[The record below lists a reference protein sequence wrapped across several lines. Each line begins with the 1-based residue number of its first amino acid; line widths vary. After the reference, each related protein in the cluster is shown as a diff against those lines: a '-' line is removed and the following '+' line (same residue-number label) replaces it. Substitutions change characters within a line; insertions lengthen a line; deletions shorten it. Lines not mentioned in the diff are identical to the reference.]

1 MGPSPCEHLTVNIS
15 CRDMPVR
22 ATAPGAAARAVR
34 PFVRPH
40 LKTHQL
46 AFLVHLDDER
56 RLARAAA
63 AAGLTQPAAS
73 KLLRQI
79 EETLDVRLFERHA
92 RGVAPTRYGEI
103 LVRHARRALSEIG
116 LAHEELAALK
126 AGRTGKAAVGTIVE
140 PGASLVPTAIAKL
153 KQRYPGTLVH
163 VEIDDSRQLVQR
175 LLQGHLDMVV
185 ARLLDAEAADQ
196 LAYEP
201 LALDEPHA
209 VIAGARHPLAGRKDL
224 CLEDLIEQ
232 PWIVPPPGS
241 LVRDKLAAMFLHQ
254 GLPQPSD
261 IVEAASLPVITAL
274 LEQSR
279 MIVALPEVS
288 VASYCKAGILSVLM
302 ADLPVGIGGFGLIT
316 RRDHELSPGACLML
330 TTLREAAA
338 RLYPGCGRTEVTR
351 GT

>member
-1 MGPSPCEHLTVNIS
+1 
-15 CRDMPVR
+15 MPIR
-22 ATAPGAAARAVR
+22 APALAAALAAR
-34 PFVRPH
+34 PFARPH

-46 AFLVHLDDER
+46 AFLVHLDEER

-79 EETLDVRLFERHA
+79 EETLDVRLFDRHA

-103 LVRHARRALSEIG
+103 LIRHARSALSVIG
-116 LAHEELAALK
+116 LAREELAALK
-126 AGRTGKAAVGTIVE
+126 AGRTGKTAVGTIIE
-140 PGASLVPTAIAKL
+140 PGAKLIPAAIATL

-163 VEIDDSRQLVQR
+163 VEIDASRLLVQR

-185 ARLLDAEAADQ
+185 ARLLDVEAADE

-209 VIAGARHPLAGRKDL
+209 VIASARHPLAGRSNL
-224 CLEDLIEQ
+224 RLADLIEQ

-241 LVRDKLAAMFLHQ
+241 LVRDKLAAMFLHE

-261 IVEAASLPVITAL
+261 IVETSSLPMITAL
-274 LEQSR
+274 LEQGR

-288 VASYCKAGILSVLM
+288 VASYCEAGILKVLM
-302 ADLPVGIGGFGLIT
+302 TDLPMGVGGFGLIT
-316 RRDHELSPGACLML
+316 RRNREFSPGARLML
-330 TTLREAAA
+330 STLREVAAT
-338 RLYPGCGRTEVTR
+338 LYAGCGHPGPVRS
-351 GT
+351 

>member
-1 MGPSPCEHLTVNIS
+1 
-15 CRDMPVR
+15 MPIR
-22 ATAPGAAARAVR
+22 APALAAALAAR
-34 PFVRPH
+34 PFARPH

-46 AFLVHLDDER
+46 AFLVHLDEER

-79 EETLDVRLFERHA
+79 EETLDVRLFDRHA

-103 LVRHARRALSEIG
+103 LIRHARSALSEIG
-116 LAHEELAALK
+116 LAREELAALK
-126 AGRTGKAAVGTIVE
+126 AGRTGKTAVGTIIE
-140 PGASLVPTAIAKL
+140 PGAKLIPAAIATL

-163 VEIDDSRQLVQR
+163 VEIDASRLLVQR

-185 ARLLDAEAADQ
+185 ARLLDVEAADE

-209 VIAGARHPLAGRKDL
+209 VIASARHPLAGRSNL
-224 CLEDLIEQ
+224 RLADLIEQ

-241 LVRDKLAAMFLHQ
+241 LVRDKLAAMFLHE

-261 IVEAASLPVITAL
+261 IVETSSLPMITAL
-274 LEQSR
+274 LEQGR

-288 VASYCKAGILSVLM
+288 VASYCEAGILKVLM
-302 ADLPVGIGGFGLIT
+302 TDLPMGVGGFGLIT
-316 RRDHELSPGACLML
+316 RRNREFSPGARLML
-330 TTLREAAA
+330 STLREVAAT
-338 RLYPGCGRTEVTR
+338 LYAGCGHPGPVRS
-351 GT
+351 

>member
-1 MGPSPCEHLTVNIS
+1 MRTSKSGL
-15 CRDMPVR
+15 
-22 ATAPGAAARAVR
+22 AARAVR
-34 PFVRPH
+34 SFARPH

-46 AFLVHLDDER
+46 AFLVHLDEER

-103 LVRHARRALSEIG
+103 LVRHARLALSEIG

-126 AGRTGKAAVGTIVE
+126 AGHTGQVAVGTIVE
-140 PGASLVPTAIAKL
+140 PGASLVPTAIATL
-153 KQRYPGTLVH
+153 KRHYPGTLVH
-163 VEIDDSRQLVQR
+163 VDIDDSRQLVQG

-185 ARLLDAEAADQ
+185 ARLLDAEVAEH
-196 LAYEP
+196 LSYEP

-209 VIAGARHPLAGRKDL
+209 VIAGAQHPLAGRTDL

-241 LVRDKLAAMFLHQ
+241 LVRDRLAAMFLHE
-254 GLPQPSD
+254 GLPQPRD
-261 IVEAASLPVITAL
+261 LVEAASLPVITAL

-279 MIVALPEVS
+279 MIVALPAVS
-288 VASYCKAGILSVLM
+288 VASYCKAGILAVLM

-316 RRDHELSPGACLML
+316 RRDRELSPGARLLL

-338 RLYPGCGRTEVTR
+338 RLYPNCERIEVASR
-351 GT
+351 A

>member
-1 MGPSPCEHLTVNIS
+1 VNIS
-15 CRDMPVR
+15 CRDLPIR
-22 ATAPGAAARAVR
+22 APARAAAAPAVR
-34 PFVRPH
+34 SCVRPH

-63 AAGLTQPAAS
+63 AAGMTQPAAS

-79 EETLDVRLFERHA
+79 EEILDVRLFERHS

-103 LVRHARRALSEIG
+103 LVRHARLALSEIG

-126 AGRTGKAAVGTIVE
+126 AGHTGKAAVGTIVE
-140 PGASLVPTAIAKL
+140 PGASLVPAAVATL
-153 KQRYPGTLVH
+153 KQHYPGTLVH

-196 LAYEP
+196 LSYQP

-209 VIAGARHPLAGRKDL
+209 VIASTRHPLAGRADL

-241 LVRDKLAAMFLHQ
+241 LVRDRLAAMFLHQ

-279 MIVALPEVS
+279 MVVALPAVS
-288 VASYCKAGILSVLM
+288 VASYCKAGILKVLM

-316 RRDHELSPGACLML
+316 RRSHALSPGARLLL
-330 TTLREAAA
+330 TTLREIAA
-338 RLYPGCGRTEVTR
+338 RLYPGGERTEVTR
-351 GT
+351 QA